1 MTWCHHIFALEDDQV
16 KMITKPWNLRHCRHS
31 LSEKGEKKRQREK
44 SILGS
49 GYWDLRGD
57 RRVLTKITYMEIE
70 ANLNEML
77 LEIGVRDM
85 EKHGILC
92 LVLRTRRPN
101 ITLQSIQHCSHG
113 FFPFKKKK
121 KKKQGSDLLV
131 LPGCGR
137 RLETNDTNK
146 N

>member
-1 MTWCHHIFALEDDQV
+1 
-16 KMITKPWNLRHCRHS
+16 
-31 LSEKGEKKRQREK
+31 
-44 SILGS
+44 
-49 GYWDLRGD
+49 
-57 RRVLTKITYMEIE
+57 MEIE

-92 LVLRTRRPN
+92 LVLRTRRPH
-101 ITLQSIQHCSHG
+101 ITLQSIQHCSHD
-113 FFPFKKKK
+113 FFPLKLKKKI
-121 KKKQGSDLLV
+121 KKQGSDLLI

-146 N
+146 NECNNNETHTATSATSALAGDRKKKTERSTLNSQT

>member
-1 MTWCHHIFALEDDQV
+1 
-16 KMITKPWNLRHCRHS
+16 
-31 LSEKGEKKRQREK
+31 
-44 SILGS
+44 
-49 GYWDLRGD
+49 
-57 RRVLTKITYMEIE
+57 MEIE
-70 ANLNEML
+70 SNLNEML

-92 LVLRTRRPN
+92 LVLRTRRPH

-113 FFPFKKKK
+113 FFFFAK

>member
-1 MTWCHHIFALEDDQV
+1 
-16 KMITKPWNLRHCRHS
+16 
-31 LSEKGEKKRQREK
+31 
-44 SILGS
+44 
-49 GYWDLRGD
+49 
-57 RRVLTKITYMEIE
+57 MEIE
-70 ANLNEML
+70 SNLNEML

-92 LVLRTRRPN
+92 LVLRTRCPHV
-101 ITLQSIQHCSHG
+101 TLQSIQHCSHG
-113 FFPFKKKK
+113 FFSLEKKE
-121 KKKQGSDLLV
+121 KKQGSDLFV